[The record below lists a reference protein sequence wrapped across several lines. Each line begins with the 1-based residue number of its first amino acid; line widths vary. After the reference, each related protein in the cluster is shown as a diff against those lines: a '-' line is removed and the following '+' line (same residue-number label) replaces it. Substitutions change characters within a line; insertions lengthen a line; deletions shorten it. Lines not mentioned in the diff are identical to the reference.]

1 MTHNG
6 NIRAIVEGLTCHNL
20 PIAHWQRIARVNR
33 IVTRGSPN
41 PETGLQRER
50 DRIVYGQDILREK
63 TRAIIVLE
71 RQKPRKTT
79 YIRGYST

>member
-6 NIRAIVEGLTCHNL
+6 NLRAIVEGLTCHNL

-41 PETGLQRER
+41 PETGLYCDY
-50 DRIVYGQDILREK
+50 DRIANE
-63 TRAIIVLE
+63 
-71 RQKPRKTT
+71 
-79 YIRGYST
+79 